1 MEKSAGDAR
10 HLAVLQA
17 GDAFGESSL
26 LESEFESEPESE
38 TFQAIE
44 PCVFL
49 TLKRAK
55 FLCLGRIGPARQTQ
69 SVMKSIVNDPQA
81 DQKEHER

>member
-17 GDAFGESSL
+17 GDAFGDSSL
-26 LESEFESEPESE
+26 LESEPESE
-38 TFQAIE
+38 TVRTVE

-55 FLCLGRIGPARQTQ
+55 FLCLRQR
-69 SVMKSIVNDPQA
+69 DP
-81 DQKEHER
+81 E